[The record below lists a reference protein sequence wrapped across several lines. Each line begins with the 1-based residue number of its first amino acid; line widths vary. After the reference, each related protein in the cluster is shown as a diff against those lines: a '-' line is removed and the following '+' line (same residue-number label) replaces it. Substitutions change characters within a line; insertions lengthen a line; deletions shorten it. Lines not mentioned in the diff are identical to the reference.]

1 MSIMM
6 DSQQCSK
13 SEVQSGDGQI
23 KAANME
29 ERHKQ
34 DSGLLKEIRVWSKTS
49 NDIVDQME
57 NCRILSKFG
66 GEPRCMLVTGHT
78 GAGKSEL
85 IAKYRKDHQ
94 HYEKPNSSVK
104 PVIYSELPT
113 QLCERGLLINL
124 IKTIGPEIEDF
135 ACMDNEDL
143 IREIVRLVDLL
154 GIEAFILDEAQKF
167 LEHESRRLQY
177 DATDCVKNLIIRTK
191 RPFILFGMPW
201 CLHAIEQNPQ
211 LASRLLRRYHLKPFK
226 IVERKDRSIYRT
238 FLDLLDEK
246 FEKTVFT
253 EKSDLKSKNIA
264 LRLFAVSRGNLRVL
278 RDTIDEAATLAIIKN
293 APKITYDDFSVACDS
308 LYPDSNPFRI
318 ADLNDVIVQELAKP
332 SYWDPNTKRSESPVK
347 DETFT
352 NGLRLGDVLKS
363 KPR

>member
-1 MSIMM
+1 MNVTM
-6 DSQQCSK
+6 DSEQCYK
-13 SEVQSGDGQI
+13 SEERPGDGQF

-29 ERHKQ
+29 ERQKQ
-34 DSGLLKEIRVWSKTS
+34 ALGLLKEIRVWSKTS

-57 NCRILSKFG
+57 NCRILSKYG

-94 HYEKPNSSVK
+94 HYEKLNSSVK

-113 QLCERGLLINL
+113 QLCERGLLINV

-143 IREIVRLVDLL
+143 IREIVRLVNLL

-211 LASRLLRRYHLKPFK
+211 LASRFLRRYHLKPFK
-226 IVERKDRSIYRT
+226 IMEPNDRSIYCT
-238 FLDLLDEK
+238 FLDMLDEK
-246 FEKTVFT
+246 FIEKAVFT
-253 EKSDLKSKNIA
+253 EKSDLKSQDTA

-278 RDTIDEAATLAIIKN
+278 RNTIDEAATYAIIKN
-293 APKITYDDFSVACDS
+293 APRITYGDLSMACDS
-308 LYPDSNPFRI
+308 LFPDGNPFRV

-332 SYWDPNTKRSESPVK
+332 SYWDPDTKRSESPVK

-352 NGLRLGDVLKS
+352 NGLRLGEVLS
-363 KPR
+363 AS